1 MHAYELTFLSAV
13 EDSDSDDYDPYHENG
28 SEPAEE
34 ETDWSSAEEDEA
46 EWYQYYDLRDNVQYQ
61 DMDDEKEAE
70 EEEEENEASEE
81 LEISDVEVI
90 SVEKGNKE
98 DDYEGRRIHQEKRSK
113 RFCVKE
119 MNGITGV
126 DFFCEQSVEAWSAA
140 QIKSWVMRLQNAES
154 FYYRFTGICLV
165 CDRK

>member
-1 MHAYELTFLSAV
+1 M
-13 EDSDSDDYDPYHENG
+13 EDSDSDDYDPHHENG

-46 EWYQYYDLRDNVQYQ
+46 EWYQYYNLRDNVQYQ

-70 EEEEENEASEE
+70 EEEEESEE

-98 DDYEGRRIHQEKRSK
+98 DNHEERRIRQEKRSK

-154 FYYRFTGICLV
+154 FYYRFTGTCLV
-165 CDRK
+165 